1 MGGDR
6 GKGHAVNTTT
16 IRETVAAFDD
26 PEKLESA
33 VSALQSNGFD
43 RASLSFVAGETPR
56 ERNDPLANHQPVN
69 SDTDFRQERVLGTA
83 LAATI
88 AAFAAAG
95 FVVAT
100 AGVGVAAVAA
110 AAAAGGVGA
119 VSTMV
124 GKKLAGDE
132 ESFLDDQLRR
142 GNVLLCVRTPDD
154 DAKRR
159 AAEVLGR
166 YAIRVRAREL
176 PAADIPGLD
185 PDLAKNI

>member
-1 MGGDR
+1 M
-6 GKGHAVNTTT
+6 NSPT
-16 IRETVAAFDD
+16 IRETVAVFDD
-26 PEKLESA
+26 HEKLESA

-43 RASLSFVAGETPR
+43 RASLSFVASEAAG
-56 ERNDPLANHQPVN
+56 ERNDPSASHQPVV

-88 AAFAAAG
+88 AGFAAAG
-95 FVVAT
+95 FAVAT

-119 VSTMV
+119 VSTLV
-124 GKKLAGDE
+124 GRNLAGGEGSD
-132 ESFLDDQLRR
+132 LNDQLAH

-154 DAKRR
+154 N
-159 AAEVLGR
+159 AERHAVDVLRR
-166 YAIRVRAREL
+166 YAVHVRAREL

-185 PDLAKNI
+185 PGLLENR